1 MVKNTNNIARL
12 TSLMA
17 LAEKPETLLNYYLA
31 AKKELEDLYNEKA
44 KEIQLSL
51 GKKDKII

>member
-1 MVKNTNNIARL
+1 
-12 TSLMA
+12 MA